1 MILKDCWFR
10 YESPAFLHFTL
21 IWYDFTCWASAA
33 GRVNYYIIIMIC
45 RFFFSKVLGKIV
57 RYFYA
62 EVPSRQRPVG
72 HWRIWGQKSPSEF
85 FKLGGSDVD
94 GRCTA
99 ASAAC
104 CAAWRGAGGSA
115 QAAVAAIAVT
125 SFRRNLRNYFGPN
138 PSSER
143 RSSVG
148 EHSSRKRP
156 VCVTFTPYTTLSS
169 ALQPHARAFAG
180 DN

>member
-1 MILKDCWFR
+1 M
-10 YESPAFLHFTL
+10 
-21 IWYDFTCWASAA
+21 
-33 GRVNYYIIIMIC
+33 
-45 RFFFSKVLGKIV
+45 

-104 CAAWRGAGGSA
+104 CVAWRRAGGSA

-148 EHSSRKRP
+148 EQQLAQTP
-156 VCVTFTPYTTLSS
+156 GCVTFTPYTTLRSS
-169 ALQPHARAFAG
+169 ALLPHARAAAAAAG
-180 DN
+180 DAWCQNAAPRRRELMSQTGWENTNPAKSQLRCSCALLCSL